1 LLVALMAHNAR
12 LAQQLAE
19 EEQAHAEFID
29 FVAHELKQP
38 MTAMQGYSKMLTLG
52 IGGDLNDRQQEFVD
66 VINANVGRM
75 GKLVSDLLE
84 ISRLEAGRIRLNLAP
99 VSILEVMGEVLSSA
113 SDEIESRHHTLEQAI
128 PGSLPPVWADRE
140 RLVQILTHLVRNAY
154 MYTPEGGQLHIAAEV
169 LERTD
174 RVRVGVTDTGIG
186 LSPTDLVR
194 LRERFF
200 RADHELVRTQT
211 GTGLGLS
218 IVRGL
223 VELHGGE
230 LSIESKPG
238 QGSVFAFTLPLSQEP
253 AA

>member
-128 PGSLPPVWADRE
+128 PGNLPPVWADRE